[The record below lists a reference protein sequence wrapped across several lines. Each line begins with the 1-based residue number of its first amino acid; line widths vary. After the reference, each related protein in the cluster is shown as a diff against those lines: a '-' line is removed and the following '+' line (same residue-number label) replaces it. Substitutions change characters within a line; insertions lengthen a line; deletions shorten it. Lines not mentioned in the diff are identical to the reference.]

1 MDANAFIG
9 RGCSVYCS
17 GSERRGSQTLSRRE
31 RARGERERKR
41 VYGNIWIKVE
51 EAVEKYVLPVTA
63 TTTTLLVRLHV
74 SPAFCLELLLLP
86 NFTVRRL
93 SCACSIFFFK
103 KNRGKYSKFRR
114 AADSVLML
122 FM

>member
-1 MDANAFIG
+1 MQTHLLGEGAAFIAQAA
-9 RGCSVYCS
+9 RGEGVRHSADE
-17 GSERRGSQTLSRRE
+17 SEL
-31 RARGERERKR
+31 GERERKR

-93 SCACSIFFFK
+93 SCACSIFFLK